1 MEEDGDFLS
10 IIEPEH
16 ATNASD
22 KMLKHYTPKLKRY
35 IKKRY
40 ELATIPFFRFKRMKL
55 SRGDNED
62 VDNEEV
68 GIDQ

>member
-22 KMLKHYTPKLKRY
+22 KMLKHYMPELERY
-35 IKKRY
+35 VEKRY
-40 ELATIPFFRFKRMKL
+40 EDDYNNPLFSFQKDETVQGR
-55 SRGDNED
+55 
-62 VDNEEV
+62 
-68 GIDQ
+68 